1 MLVLSAHG
9 RCDHSMMI
17 VQSSLDLVDDI
28 AHVVVSACDGMLS
41 DGALLILV
49 AVVSCV
55 LVMSGCVVVAWV
67 DGVVW
72 SLTGFVLV
80 HDVIHVDAVSC
91 VVGSLSGVVDAVM
104 ISAAAVVMAGVCE
117 IVSVVMV
124 VLVIVPPALLD
135 LMMIVH
141 ELFGS
146 VLLDLVMVVVSTV
159 LVD

>member
-17 VQSSLDLVDDI
+17 VQNILDLVDDT
-28 AHVVVSACDGMLS
+28 VVVSACDGMLS
-41 DGALLILV
+41 DGALVVGVILV

-80 HDVIHVDAVSC
+80 YDVIHVDAVSC
-91 VVGSLSGVVDAVM
+91 VVGSLSGVVDTVM
-104 ISAAAVVMAGVCE
+104 ISAAVVMAGVCE
-117 IVSVVMV
+117 IVSVVVMA

-135 LMMIVH
+135 LMVH
-141 ELFGS
+141 ELLGS
-146 VLLDLVMVVVSTV
+146 VLLDLVMVVVSVV